1 MCIAMIVNF
10 KTQGTADIFHEKST
24 KKARG
29 LLSQDLWE
37 RAHDVLTALNAAR
50 SISHVACVPAYRF
63 ELLSGDLKG
72 YCSLRVNGQYRVVF
86 KFDEKTGNASDVY
99 IVDYH
104 P

>member
-1 MCIAMIVNF
+1 MCISMIVNF
-10 KTQGTADIFHEKST
+10 KDQGTDDIFHGRPT

-29 LLSQDLWE
+29 LLSKELWG
-37 RAHDVLTALNAAR
+37 RAHDVLTTLDASR
-50 SISHVACVPAYRF
+50 SVSHVACVPAYRF

-72 YCSLRVNGQYRVVF
+72 WCSLRINGQYRVVF
-86 KFDEKTGNASDVY
+86 KFDEKSGNAHDVY